1 MSWRG
6 VILCLREHAHH
17 SLSVFFFYLCIV
29 QELFE
34 YSKHSVKNQSCWTW
48 SVTFDALMQMCT
60 QPSDTFHQF
69 RTYSHAFRNNNK
81 QLLGK
86 EIRSFVYMCIVT
98 FTGRSGL
105 SKLGKVKVQCV
116 YVQSSPVL
124 LYTVYKGK
132 WGSRDTGE
140 KASKHRTLLNSFLY
154 QAGSAH
160 PRAVIKGRCVRRETH
175 TNSIQGKTQTEAAS
189 TSLTRLFNNPA
200 KNDSQQLSG
209 LWLLMR

>member
-1 MSWRG
+1 
-6 VILCLREHAHH
+6 
-17 SLSVFFFYLCIV
+17 
-29 QELFE
+29 
-34 YSKHSVKNQSCWTW
+34 
-48 SVTFDALMQMCT
+48 
-60 QPSDTFHQF
+60 
-69 RTYSHAFRNNNK
+69 
-81 QLLGK
+81 
-86 EIRSFVYMCIVT
+86 MCIVT

-132 WGSRDTGE
+132 RGSRDTGE
-140 KASKHRTLLNSFLY
+140 KASKHRTLLNSFLS

>member
-1 MSWRG
+1 
-6 VILCLREHAHH
+6 
-17 SLSVFFFYLCIV
+17 
-29 QELFE
+29 
-34 YSKHSVKNQSCWTW
+34 
-48 SVTFDALMQMCT
+48 
-60 QPSDTFHQF
+60 
-69 RTYSHAFRNNNK
+69 
-81 QLLGK
+81 
-86 EIRSFVYMCIVT
+86 MCIVT

-140 KASKHRTLLNSFLY
+140 KASKHRTLLNSFLS

-160 PRAVIKGRCVRRETH
+160 PRAVIKGEGRKRRRRETH